1 MARLAAFEKR
11 WAEALFA
18 AILAPETAGLPA
30 FASIDRT
37 AFWRCIEDAPGP
49 LFGVGLRGMVHLLT
63 FLPLAEPPRAADGGR
78 GARRPF
84 FALPSEAQRAY
95 VAALEHDPR
104 FVVRQALHALKM
116 VACMAWFDAPSVRA
130 RFAGAAL

>member
-30 FASIDRT
+30 FESIDRQ
-37 AFWRCIEDAPGP
+37 AFWRCIEEAPGP
-49 LFGVGLRGMVHLLT
+49 LFGIGLRGMVHLLT
-63 FLPLAEPPRAADGGR
+63 FLPLVEPGGP
-78 GARRPF
+78 GASRPRRPF
-84 FALPSEAQRAY
+84 FALPPEARREL

-104 FVVRQALHALKM
+104 FAVRQALHALKM
-116 VACMAWFDAPSVRA
+116 LACMAWFDAPAVRA
-130 RFAGAAL
+130 RFPGAAP